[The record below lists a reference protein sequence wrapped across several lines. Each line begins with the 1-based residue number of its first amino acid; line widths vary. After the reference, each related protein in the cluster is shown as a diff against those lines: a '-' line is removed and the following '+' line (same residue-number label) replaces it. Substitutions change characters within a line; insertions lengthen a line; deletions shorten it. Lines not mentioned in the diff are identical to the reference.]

1 MNREIT
7 RAATAAVALSVTA
20 SLALAGPVDF
30 TLSSRQATADLSA
43 QVGDTTD
50 TAGGPFSA
58 FQTLNVSFG
67 PSIVLDEETNASAS
81 GSLQATILTDTLSL
95 SGNVGTD
102 SDGNLAIASAS
113 VGFTIQFDV
122 TEYTAWTISGY
133 AGGVHA
139 YGTID
144 FRRTGATDPIVDS
157 YNPDF
162 EGFGGFLT
170 PGSYTLTANASSYTN
185 SSDGYN
191 GLFGGANFGVDL
203 YVPAPG
209 SLALLGAGLLIA
221 RRRR

>member
-7 RAATAAVALSVTA
+7 RAATAAVALSLTA
-20 SLALAGPVDF
+20 SLAVAGPVDF
-30 TLSSRQATADLSA
+30 TVSSREATVDVSA
-43 QVGDTTD
+43 QVGDVTD
-50 TAGGPFSA
+50 SAGGPFSA
-58 FQTLNVSFG
+58 FQTLDVSFG
-67 PSIVLDEETNASAS
+67 PSIVLDEETSASATA
-81 GSLQATILTDTLSL
+81 SLQATILTDTLSL

-102 SDGNLAIASAS
+102 SDGNLAIASSS

-139 YGTID
+139 GGIID
-144 FRRTGATDPIVDS
+144 FRQTGATDPIVDS

-162 EGFGGFLT
+162 EGFGGFLA
-170 PGSYTLTANASSYTN
+170 PGSYTLTAYVSSYTN

-191 GLFGGANFGVDL
+191 GLFAGAGFGVDL

-209 SLALLGAGLLIA
+209 TVALLGAALLA
-221 RRRR
+221 TRRRR